1 MKFCKLN
8 TVKLQ
13 LVFVVAML
21 AALSGG
27 CSSMGPPAFSYD
39 SQERGNK
46 MCAALFEVPQIQALK
61 SKMPIL
67 PGQLPSRDMLKVN
80 HAASTSE
87 VQAIGALE
95 SAIRNCAA
103 LRVTGGIPTSAS
115 EDILQ
120 ARISRLRY
128 GLYAGEIP
136 FAVYNY
142 GLAQALRKH
151 TEFMVQGE
159 KAYTQGKAAGEM
171 QMLGLALQNLT
182 TSASATTS
190 SGGAG
195 GGWICST
202 NAANSLS
209 CY

>member
-8 TVKLQ
+8 TFWLCQ
-13 LVFVVAML
+13 VFAVAML

-27 CSSMGPPAFSYD
+27 CSSMGPPAFSYT

-80 HAASTSE
+80 EAASTAE

-103 LRVTGGIPTSAS
+103 LRATGGIPTSAS

-151 TEFMVQGE
+151 TEFMVEGE

-182 TSASATTS
+182 TSANATPST
-190 SGGAG
+190 GGAG

-202 NAANSLS
+202 NAANALS

>member
-1 MKFCKLN
+1 
-8 TVKLQ
+8 
-13 LVFVVAML
+13 ML
-21 AALSGG
+21 AVLNGG

-39 SQERGNK
+39 SQDRGNN
-46 MCAALFEVPQIQALK
+46 MCAALFEVPQIQSLK

-67 PGQLPSRDMLKVN
+67 PGQLPSRAMLKVN
-80 HAASTSE
+80 QAASTAE
-87 VQAIGALE
+87 VRAIGALE
-95 SAIRNCAA
+95 SAIRNCAT
-103 LRVTGGIPTSAS
+103 LRASGGIPTSAS

-171 QMLGLALQNLT
+171 QMLGLALQNLATSAGPT
-182 TSASATTS
+182 TST
-190 SGGAG
+190 GGAG

-202 NAANSLS
+202 NAGASLS